1 MMTPRGII
9 KPAALTF
16 LALAALSILS
26 LCVGTIFIPPHKV
39 AAAIAGK
46 ITGVE
51 TEFSMLL
58 ISIRLPR
65 LLTALFVGA
74 ALAGSGSIFQ
84 SLIRNPLGDPY
95 LIGVSSGAALGMIT
109 AQSLSLVGTIAG
121 LPIAAI
127 VGGTAAVIVVYLL
140 SKSGGKVHTTRLI
153 LAGIVVSAFL
163 SASAMFILSRSD
175 STTVQGITFWM
186 MGDMGNNSI
195 SEILGLAP
203 LLFAI
208 IAVVFLLSGKI
219 NVIMLGDDLAAQM
232 GIPVET
238 IKVVSLVAASILT
251 GLAVAAAGVIGF
263 IGLIV
268 PNLVRYIWG
277 SDFRFNFL
285 FSTLAGALLL
295 LMADIIVRLVSPVS
309 EIPVGVITALI
320 GAPFFI
326 NLLIKSKD

>member
-1 MMTPRGII
+1 MTPKGII
-9 KPAALTF
+9 KPAALTI
-16 LALAALSILS
+16 LALLALSILS
-26 LCVGTIFIPPHKV
+26 LCIGTVFIPPHKV

-46 ITGVE
+46 ITGLE

-74 ALAGSGSIFQ
+74 ALAGAGSIFQ
-84 SLIRNPLGDPY
+84 GLIRNPLGDPY
-95 LIGVSSGAALGMIT
+95 LIGVSSGAALGMI
-109 AQSLSLVGTIAG
+109 AARSLNLSGAIAG

-127 VGGTAAVIVVYLL
+127 AGGTAAVLVVYLL

-195 SEILGLAP
+195 SEILVLAP
-203 LLFAI
+203 LLFVV

-232 GIPVET
+232 GIPVES
-238 IKVVSLVAASILT
+238 IKIISLIAASLLT

-268 PNLVRYIWG
+268 PNLARYIWG
-277 SDFRFNFL
+277 SDFRLNFIL
-285 FSTLAGALLL
+285 STLAGALLL
-295 LMADIIVRLVSPVS
+295 LIADMIVRLVSPVS

-326 NLLIKSKD
+326 NLLIKARD

>member
-1 MMTPRGII
+1 MTPKGII
-9 KPAALTF
+9 KPAALII
-16 LALAALSILS
+16 LALATLSILS
-26 LCVGTIFIPPHKV
+26 LCIGTVFIPPDKV

-46 ITGVE
+46 ITGLE
-51 TEFSMLL
+51 TEFSTLL

-74 ALAGSGSIFQ
+74 ALAGAGSIFQ
-84 SLIRNPLGDPY
+84 GLIRNPLGDPY
-95 LIGVSSGAALGMIT
+95 LIGVSSGAALGMIS
-109 AQSLSLVGTIAG
+109 AQSLSLAGTIAG
-121 LPIAAI
+121 LPLAAI

-153 LAGIVVSAFL
+153 LAGIVVSSFL

-195 SEILGLAP
+195 SEILVLAP
-203 LLFAI
+203 LLFI
-208 IAVVFLLSGKI
+208 VIAVVFLLSGKI

-232 GIPVET
+232 GIPVES
-238 IKVVSLVAASILT
+238 IKISSLIAASLLT

-268 PNLVRYIWG
+268 PNLARYIWG
-277 SDFRFNFL
+277 SDFRLNFIL
-285 FSTLAGALLL
+285 STLAGALLL
-295 LMADIIVRLVSPVS
+295 LIADMIVRVVSPVS

-326 NLLIKSKD
+326 NLLIKARD

>member
-1 MMTPRGII
+1 MTPKGII
-9 KPAALTF
+9 KPAVLII
-16 LALAALSILS
+16 LALATLSILS
-26 LCVGTIFIPPHKV
+26 ICIGTVFIPPHKV

-46 ITGVE
+46 ITGLE
-51 TEFSMLL
+51 TEFSTLL

-65 LLTALFVGA
+65 LLTALLVGA
-74 ALAGSGSIFQ
+74 ALAGAGSIFQ
-84 SLIRNPLGDPY
+84 GLIRNPLGDPY
-95 LIGVSSGAALGMIT
+95 LIGVSSGAALGMI
-109 AQSLSLVGTIAG
+109 AARSLNLSGAIAG

-127 VGGTAAVIVVYLL
+127 AGGTAAVLVVYLL

-153 LAGIVVSAFL
+153 LAGIVVSSFL

-195 SEILGLAP
+195 SEILVLAP
-203 LLFAI
+203 LLFVV

-232 GIPVET
+232 GIPVES
-238 IKVVSLVAASILT
+238 IKIISLIAASLLT

-268 PNLVRYIWG
+268 PNLTRYIWG
-277 SDFRFNFL
+277 SDFRLNFIL
-285 FSTLAGALLL
+285 STLAGALLL
-295 LMADIIVRLVSPVS
+295 LIADMIVRAVSPVS

-326 NLLIKSKD
+326 NLLIKARD

>member
-1 MMTPRGII
+1 MTPKGII
-9 KPAALTF
+9 KPAALTI
-16 LALAALSILS
+16 LVLLALSILS
-26 LCVGTIFIPPHKV
+26 LCVGTIFIPPNKV
-39 AAAIAGK
+39 AAAFTGK
-46 ITGVE
+46 ITGME

-74 ALAGSGSIFQ
+74 ALAGAGSIFQ
-84 SLIRNPLGDPY
+84 GLIRNPLGDPY
-95 LIGVSSGAALGMIT
+95 LIGVSSGAALGMI
-109 AQSLSLVGTIAG
+109 AARSLNLPGAIAG

-127 VGGTAAVIVVYLL
+127 AGGTAAVIVVYIL

-186 MGDMGNNSI
+186 MGDMGNNSLPD
-195 SEILGLAP
+195 ILGLAP
-203 LLFAI
+203 LLI
-208 IAVVFLLSGKI
+208 VVIAAVFMLSGKI

-232 GIPVET
+232 GIPVES
-238 IKVVSLVAASILT
+238 IKIISLVAASLLT

-268 PNLVRYIWG
+268 PNLARYIWG
-277 SDFRFNFL
+277 SDFRLNFIL
-285 FSTLAGALLL
+285 STLAGALLL
-295 LMADIIVRLVSPVS
+295 LIADMIVRVVSPVS

-326 NLLIKSKD
+326 NLLIKARD

>member
-1 MMTPRGII
+1 MTPKGII
-9 KPAALTF
+9 KPATLIILVLT
-16 LALAALSILS
+16 ALSILS
-26 LCVGTIFIPPHKV
+26 LCIGTVFIPPHKV
-39 AAAIAGK
+39 ATAIAGK

-74 ALAGSGSIFQ
+74 ALAGAGSIFQ
-84 SLIRNPLGDPY
+84 GLIRNPLGDPY
-95 LIGVSSGAALGMIT
+95 LIGVSSGAALGMI
-109 AQSLSLVGTIAG
+109 AARSLNLSGAIAG

-127 VGGTAAVIVVYLL
+127 AGGTAAVIVVYIL

-208 IAVVFLLSGKI
+208 IAIVFLLSGKI

-232 GIPVET
+232 GISVES
-238 IKVVSLVAASILT
+238 IKIASLIAASLLT

-268 PNLVRYIWG
+268 PNLARYIWG
-277 SDFRFNFL
+277 SDFRLNFL

-295 LMADIIVRLVSPVS
+295 MMADIIVRLVSPVS
-309 EIPVGVITALI
+309 EIPVGVITAFI

>member
-1 MMTPRGII
+1 MTPKGII
-9 KPAALTF
+9 KPAALTI
-16 LALAALSILS
+16 LALLALSILS
-26 LCVGTIFIPPHKV
+26 LCIGTVFIPPHKV

-46 ITGVE
+46 ITGME

-65 LLTALFVGA
+65 LLTALLVGA
-74 ALAGSGSIFQ
+74 ALAGAGSIFQ
-84 SLIRNPLGDPY
+84 GLIRNPLGDPY
-95 LIGVSSGAALGMIT
+95 LIGVSSGAALGMI
-109 AQSLSLVGTIAG
+109 AARSLNLSGAIAG

-127 VGGTAAVIVVYLL
+127 AGGTAAVLVVYLL

-153 LAGIVVSAFL
+153 LAGIVVSSFL

-195 SEILGLAP
+195 SEILVLAP
-203 LLFAI
+203 LLFVV

-232 GIPVET
+232 GIPVES
-238 IKVVSLVAASILT
+238 IKIISLIAASLLT

-268 PNLVRYIWG
+268 PNLTRYIWG
-277 SDFRFNFL
+277 SDFRLNFIL
-285 FSTLAGALLL
+285 STLAGALLL
-295 LMADIIVRLVSPVS
+295 LIADMIVRAVSPVS

-326 NLLIKSKD
+326 NLLIKARD